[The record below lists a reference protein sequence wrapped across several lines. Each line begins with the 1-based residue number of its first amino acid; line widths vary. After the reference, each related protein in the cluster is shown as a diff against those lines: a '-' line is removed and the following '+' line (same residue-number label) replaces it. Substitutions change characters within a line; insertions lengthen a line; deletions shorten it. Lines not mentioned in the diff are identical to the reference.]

1 MSTFISASQL
11 FLQDLSFMDAVLV
24 LLGAALVFGTV
35 MLFQPLLRGIARAA
49 MMVVKPK
56 MSKEEQL
63 NRRKMHDAMLL
74 KSMLNSPDGS
84 PSHAAELYALAS
96 RS

>member
-11 FLQDLSFMDAVLV
+11 FLQDLSFVDAVLV
-24 LLGAALVFGTV
+24 LLGAVLVLGFV
-35 MLFQPLLRGIARAA
+35 LLFQPLLRGLARAA
-49 MMVVKPK
+49 MMVIKPK

-74 KSMLNSPDGS
+74 KSMMNSPDGS